1 MGGAAPSDEAHAQLA
16 FLEVPVGAPGSGGV
30 RYAAAMYFYQQGL
43 MSAEMLE
50 VYRQC
55 SKFDDE
61 DPVDLARFEGVANS
75 VLISDTTVGQSA

>member
-1 MGGAAPSDEAHAQLA
+1 MVVHPDEADAQLA
-16 FLEVPVGAPGSGGV
+16 FLDAPVGAPGSGGV

-43 MSAEMLE
+43 MSAELLE

-61 DPVDLARFEGVANS
+61 DPIDLARFEGIETASLPS
-75 VLISDTTVGQSA
+75 VVLMEQTA